1 MSWWAALMIMAHNY
15 VFIIEQRYTA
25 TSKEFISFGNISIA
39 WPSAPAW
46 LSDIIFYLELCI
58 CVGKAANIGL
68 SFFLHFFGN
77 RKVTYHIGFIWPVSL
92 KYHTEQVWETEFSRI
107 SGHYCFKWISPIR
120 LKGKLSQFP
129 HHFHG
134 DRVVPRNSGAFRLCC
149 KDLFSIKYNS
159 FMNG

>member
-15 VFIIEQRYTA
+15 VFIREQRYTA

-58 CVGKAANIGL
+58 CVGKKANIGL
-68 SFFLHFFGN
+68 SFFFLHFFGN

-107 SGHYCFKWISPIR
+107 SGHYCFKWASSIR
-120 LKGKLSQFP
+120 PNIRGHFQSCIAQF
-129 HHFHG
+129 
-134 DRVVPRNSGAFRLCC
+134 LCALQRPC
-149 KDLFSIKYNS
+149 IDCQSVCA
-159 FMNG
+159 